1 MTIKFNV
8 KCKDGRVLSATQYLP
23 ATAAN
28 NRFIIINSAL
38 GIKQDFYRALAQYL
52 TEHGCSVITWDPRGI
67 GGSQSEN
74 IKTDPAQLRDWGSLD
89 LDALL
94 HHVTDNQWARWQD
107 ITLIGHSAG
116 GHLTGLCQSLDKIK
130 QIILISSGTC
140 SWKLYPLSQWPKML
154 LTWYLLLPAVV
165 KTLNYLPGKLGI
177 GHDLPKGIALEWR
190 NWSTNQEYLFSDKT
204 LKQTYY
210 HEYQG
215 SIHAVGFTDDV
226 SFSPRKTI
234 EDLIARFPKAKK
246 QLQIFHPSEFRQK
259 HIGHFGFFKQD
270 QQQLW
275 QQIIL
280 EQLPKVIAEGNITA
294 DNHEQQKD
302 SA

>member
-8 KCKDGRVLSATQYLP
+8 KCKDGRVLSATKYLP
-23 ATAAN
+23 ATASN

-38 GIKQDFYRALAQYL
+38 GVKQDFYQALAQYL
-52 TEHGCSVITWDPRGI
+52 AEHGCTVITWDPRGI

-74 IKTDPAQLRDWGSLD
+74 VKTDPAKLRDWGSLD

-94 HHVTDNQWARWQD
+94 HHVTANHWARWQD

-116 GHLTGLCQSLDKIK
+116 GHLVGLCRSLDKIR

-140 SWKLYPLSQWPKML
+140 SWKLYPLSQWPKMWL
-154 LTWYLLLPAVV
+154 SWYLLLPALV
-165 KTLNYLPGKLGI
+165 KIRGYIPGKTGI
-177 GHDLPKGIALEWR
+177 GHDLPKGVALDWR
-190 NWSTNQEYLFSDKT
+190 NWSTSKEYLFSDRT
-204 LKQTYY
+204 LEQTYY

-215 SIHAVGFTDDV
+215 NIHAVGFSDDIG
-226 SFSPRKTI
+226 FSPKKTI
-234 EDLIARFPKAKK
+234 EDLMARFPRASK

-259 HIGHFGFFKQD
+259 RIGHFGFFKRD
-270 QQQLW
+270 RHHLW

-280 EQLPKVIAEGNITA
+280 DQLPKADAKDEITPDRRNLQEYRA
-294 DNHEQQKD
+294 
-302 SA
+302 